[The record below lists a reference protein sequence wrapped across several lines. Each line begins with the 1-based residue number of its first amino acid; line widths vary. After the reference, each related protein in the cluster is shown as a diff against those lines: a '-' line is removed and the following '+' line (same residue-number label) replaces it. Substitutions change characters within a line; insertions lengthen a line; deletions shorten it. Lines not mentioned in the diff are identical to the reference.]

1 MHILLI
7 SVLISGVLLE
17 GHSII
22 NDGEICVLST
32 ERETGHNLLKLVL
45 YSCKNFFLSLS
56 CNPNFQLY
64 NYR

>member
-32 ERETGHNLLKLVL
+32 ERETGHNLLKLFL
-45 YSCKNFFLSLS
+45 YSCKNFFFKFVVQ
-56 CNPNFQLY
+56 PKFPAV
-64 NYR
+64 